1 MGAERVALIWSIIRL
16 ILSAHSALALIVA
29 LTSSKP
35 WEILSVV
42 WFKSLQKSGVPG
54 PELEEDG
61 LEGGSRGGGVS
72 LSHRSGSRPAT
83 GTGEGR

>member
-1 MGAERVALIWSIIRL
+1 MGAERVALSWSIMRL
-16 ILSAHSALALIVA
+16 ILSALRMLARIVA

-35 WEILSVV
+35 WEILSVL

-54 PELEEDG
+54 PELEEE

-72 LSHRSGSRPAT
+72 LSHRSGSRLAT